1 MSQESPIAERDI
13 DLTDLSLFE
22 RGAPYEVFAHLREET
37 PVYWNDL
44 AGNAGFWALT
54 RHAEVQA
61 LGRDPTIFSVAER
74 GNMIFDQFGDGHD
87 RAKMM
92 LELDGGP
99 HTRYRSRV
107 KTGFSPA
114 SVRRLLP
121 LARERMEMLLSD
133 ALEGEDC
140 DFVESVAGALPLH
153 TIADLM
159 GVPLEWRPE
168 VYAVANRIM
177 AFSDPEFSEVEG
189 GENGVA
195 MNEMRD
201 LAARLGRERQRS
213 PAEDLTSL
221 LLAPDGGGES
231 LGAEEFEL
239 FFLMLVVAGIET
251 TRSAIAGG
259 VLAFCEWPEEWQRLK
274 NDPELIP
281 SAIEEILRWT
291 SPIHHFR
298 RTVLRD
304 TEIAGTRMRAGDR
317 VVMWYSSANRDP
329 AVFKDPARFDI
340 GRTPNEHLSFGFGRH
355 FCLGARLARME
366 LQVVLETMLKR
377 DIRVELGGTPLY
389 MRSNFAHSLKHMPV
403 ALRASA

>member
-1 MSQESPIAERDI
+1 MNHEHSTVVGDI
-13 DLTDLSLFE
+13 DLTDLALFE
-22 RGAPYEVFAHLREET
+22 RGAPHEVFAQLREEA

-44 AGNAGFWALT
+44 PDQGGFWALT

-61 LGRDPTIFSVAER
+61 LGRDPAIFSVSER

-92 LELDGGP
+92 LELDGDA

-121 LARERMEMLLSD
+121 LARARMTGLLD
-133 ALEGEDC
+133 EALESGDC

-159 GVPLEWRPE
+159 GVPLEWRAE
-168 VYAVANRIM
+168 VYEVANRIM

-189 GENGVA
+189 GENTGA
-195 MNEMRD
+195 MDEMRAV
-201 LAARLGRERQRS
+201 AARLGRERQSRPES
-213 PAEDLTSL
+213 DLTSL
-221 LLAPDGGGES
+221 LLTPDDVGES
-231 LGAEEFEL
+231 LGEEEFEL

-259 VLAFCEWPEEWQRLK
+259 IRALCEFPGEWRRLQ
-274 NDPELIP
+274 DDQSLIP
-281 SAIEEILRWT
+281 TAIEEILRWT

-304 TEIAGTRMRAGDR
+304 VDVAGTRMHAGDR

-329 AVFKDPARFDI
+329 AVFPEPSRFDV

-366 LQVVLETMLKR
+366 LQVVLEALLER
-377 DIRVELGGTPLY
+377 DIQIELRETPAY
-389 MRSNFAHSLKHMPV
+389 MRSNFAQSIKRMPV
-403 ALRASA
+403 SLRALA